1 MKAMDKSRPSAHGFI
16 AYTADQVLEVRVE
29 EEYGLQAY
37 LEILD
42 HESRLID
49 EQARLAHLPQPAYQR
64 ASLERLIP
72 LAKTA
77 STEIP
82 RVGSIEWSLR
92 YHNHCVAAECS
103 GCKSLSPLRQRLR
116 SKLSSFSSLWQSLL
130 SSLSLITEQRLRQL
144 LGRHYPEPRSKSL
157 PAKEV
162 NLGGYEHLLLLD
174 GVSLPAS
181 LGEELQKGL
190 AVHRLT
196 TGVPHPGLRTPM
208 FSHYSAT
215 LAGNSRA
222 AVVVDEAMLPLRPE
236 ISDAIFKFGVN
247 EVAVVGR
254 SNRMQNLM
262 WVANMKEAQ
271 QAPSGVTINEWPRI
285 SIVTVSYNQVGFL
298 SECIDSV
305 LGQGY
310 PHLEY
315 IVVDGESTDGSRT
328 ILERYKKKLSTLIV
342 EPDRGQSHALNKGF
356 ARASG
361 DVMTWLCSDDRLEPG
376 AMSVVAEAI
385 LKHRPD
391 LVVGGCRVIDE
402 MGKTKAVHR
411 PAFVTLKKSPLSFG
425 DLCSFSATWQRAYY
439 FYQPEVFF
447 TRDLWTRSGAHIKE
461 HLHYAMDYELFLRYA
476 LTGAEV
482 FASRQILGC
491 SRQHSEQKTRHE
503 IPLYLP
509 TVSRILRDFHHDLAA
524 LRPGFAVSKGL
535 LA

>member
-1 MKAMDKSRPSAHGFI
+1 MKAMDKSRLSAHGFI
-16 AYTADQVLEVRVE
+16 GYAADQVLEVRVE

-49 EQARLAHLPQPAYQR
+49 EQARLAHLPQSAYQR

-72 LAKTA
+72 LTETA
-77 STEIP
+77 DIEIP
-82 RVGSIEWSLR
+82 CVGSIEWALR
-92 YHNHCVAAECS
+92 YHNHCASAERS
-103 GCKSLSPLRQRLR
+103 GCEFLSLLRQRPR
-116 SKLSSFSSLWQSLL
+116 ASLSYLSSLWQSFR
-130 SSLSLITEQRLRQL
+130 SFLSLIAEQRLRQL

-157 PAKEV
+157 LAKEI
-162 NLGGYEHLLLLD
+162 NSGGYEYLLLWN
-174 GVSLPAS
+174 GISLPAS
-181 LGEELQKGL
+181 LGEEGTKIP

-196 TGVPHPGLRTPM
+196 TGVPPPGLRTPM

-215 LAGNSRA
+215 LAENSRA
-222 AVVVDEAMLPLRPE
+222 VVLVDEAMLPLRPE
-236 ISDAIFKFGVN
+236 ISDAIFKLGVS

-254 SNRMQNLM
+254 SNRMQILTG
-262 WVANMKEAQ
+262 VANIEEAQ

-285 SIVTVSYNQVGFL
+285 SIVTVSYNQAAFL

-305 LGQGY
+305 LGQDY

-315 IVVDGESTDGSRT
+315 TVIDGGSTDGSRA
-328 ILERYKKKLSTLIV
+328 ILERYKEKLSNLIV

-361 DVMTWLCSDDRLEPG
+361 DVMSWLCSDDRLEPG

-391 LVVGGCRVIDE
+391 LVVGGCRLIDE
-402 MGKTKAVHR
+402 MGKTKSVHR
-411 PAFVTLKKSPLSFG
+411 SAFVTLKKSPLSFG

-461 HLHYAMDYELFLRYA
+461 HLHYAMDYELFLRFA
-476 LTGAEV
+476 LAGAEV

-491 SRQHSEQKTRHE
+491 SRQHVEQKTRHE
-503 IPLYLP
+503 APLYLP
-509 TVSRILRDFHHDLAA
+509 TVARILRDFRQDMGAMCA
-524 LRPGFAVSKGL
+524 TT
-535 LA
+535 